1 MGSERLLFALLLFVT
16 IIHINAC
23 LWVFIAKS
31 SGKTTNW
38 IEKGNFQNA
47 QPFRLYIASFYFVVT
62 TITTV
67 GYGDIS
73 GTNSAERM
81 FGCLLMIIG
90 VLAFSF
96 STGQLSSIMATK
108 DSQTSRMI
116 QRMRTLNEID
126 ERYNLPTDLLIE
138 LRKVIK

>member
-1 MGSERLLFALLLFVT
+1 MHS
-16 IIHINAC
+16 
-23 LWVFIAKS
+23 
-31 SGKTTNW
+31 
-38 IEKGNFQNA
+38 
-47 QPFRLYIASFYFVVT
+47 PFSLYIASFYFVVT

-73 GTNSAERM
+73 GNNSAERM

-116 QRMRTLNEID
+116 
-126 ERYNLPTDLLIE
+126 
-138 LRKVIK
+138 